1 MRLFGSYR
9 RFIHSADM
17 EPLLRSNMSAS
28 AAPGAV
34 RNGGMLA
41 LGRDRDR
48 DRDSAAARHT
58 RADSKG
64 DGSVAGA
71 SPMSG
76 GNGAGGRQHD
86 DMLRGYGMYFDQPAF
101 VAHRRS
107 EVVRFFLNTMRHS
120 QLYQMFINDRL
131 RMAASGE
138 IELPG
143 PGSSMHGAS
152 ALGFG
157 GFWPGHG
164 HSHGPGGHSGAAM
177 GVSGSGMSMTLS
189 GSRPRITLSK
199 SSSATNLVSQ
209 DRSSSSHYSLQ
220 QQQQPPQTIL
230 GQRQG
235 QQPGP
240 IVVGDTALLLPLD
253 QRRSD
258 GIPGGSGGGVG
269 PMVSGGGAGP
279 SCVDHV
285 GYLYDDPFEYR
296 VDRYPEQRRRL
307 RERLRAAALA
317 MEGTPMGN
325 GGAGGVHGAGGRLG
339 KKGKGHRRTD
349 SEDLY
354 RVSQQV
360 AALSLQSESMRR
372 ITTYPGLLGVCVEA
386 PQRQLRS
393 RLHASSVELSAG
405 VHYL

>member
-28 AAPGAV
+28 VAAAAGPV

-48 DRDSAAARHT
+48 DGAAARHA
-58 RADSKG
+58 RADPKG

-71 SPMSG
+71 SPMGG

-131 RMAASGE
+131 KMAASGE

-157 GFWPGHG
+157 GLLSG
-164 HSHGPGGHSGAAM
+164 HSHGPGPGGHSGAAM

-189 GSRPRITLSK
+189 GSRPRITLNK

-209 DRSSSSHYSLQ
+209 DRSSSSNYSLQ
-220 QQQQPPQTIL
+220 QQQQQPQQTIL

-240 IVVGDTALLLPLD
+240 VVLGDMAPLLPLD
-253 QRRSD
+253 ERRSD
-258 GIPGGSGGGVG
+258 RIPGGSDGGAGQLG
-269 PMVSGGGAGP
+269 SGGGAGP
-279 SCVDHV
+279 SCLEPV
-285 GYLYDDPFEYR
+285 GCLNDDPFEYR

-307 RERLRAAALA
+307 RERLRAAAA
-317 MEGTPMGN
+317 AIEGTPMGN
-325 GGAGGVHGAGGRLG
+325 GGPGGMHGAGGRLG

-360 AALSLQSESMRR
+360 AALSLQNESMRR
-372 ITTYPGLLGVCVEA
+372 ITTYPGLLG
-386 PQRQLRS
+386 RGGG
-393 RLHASSVELSAG
+393 AG
-405 VHYL
+405 CS